1 MLKQHFRVCCCFW
14 RHFNLVSPQ
23 VHADIKEIFQQ
34 YSEDGLMTVNN
45 LHTFL
50 IEIQEERDASKEQAQ
65 EIIDN
70 LRHLHLFPRKGLHVE
85 AFFRYLLSDH
95 NIPLSTK
102 VFIFLLP

>member
-1 MLKQHFRVCCCFW
+1 
-14 RHFNLVSPQ
+14 
-23 VHADIKEIFQQ
+23 
-34 YSEDGLMTVNN
+34 MTVNN

-50 IEIQEERDASKEQAQ
+50 IEIQEESDASKEQAQ

-70 LRHLHLFPRKGLHVE
+70 LRLLHFFPRKGLHVE